1 MEEIPEEERTEGN
14 TNIDDVLVYLEDL
27 SQTVDDEDRDE
38 VRRAI
43 HMVESLPF
51 GRRIEKYT
59 TRDMAQAFVG
69 SIVFSLPFLVEDG
82 VYEIA
87 RHLLSSSFAGIPV
100 FFAGNVAFVVT
111 MTSGLIYWS
120 DIRDVRIHKPI
131 FGVIPRRLLGVL
143 IISFGTSA
151 LTMSLWGRLDAPPA
165 VVLSRISVVWTAAA
179 VGASLGDILPGNAE
193 GEDVND
199 IIRDLLSH

>member
-1 MEEIPEEERTEGN
+1 MEDIPGEEDAERDTD
-14 TNIDDVLVYLEDL
+14 IDDVLVHLEGL
-27 SQTVDDEDRDE
+27 SRTVDDEDREE

-43 HMVESLPF
+43 NMVESLSF
-51 GRRIEKYT
+51 GKRIEKYT
-59 TRDMAQAFVG
+59 TRDIAQAFVG

-100 FFAGNVAFVVT
+100 FFAGNFAFVVAIT
-111 MTSGLIYWS
+111 AGLIYWS

-131 FGVIPRRLLGVL
+131 LGVVPRRLLGVL
-143 IISFGTSA
+143 LISFGTSA
-151 LTMSLWGRLDAPPA
+151 LTMSLWGRLDVPPA
-165 VVLSRISVVWTAAA
+165 VALSRVSVVWTAAA
-179 VGASLGDILPGNAE
+179 VGASLGDILPGNTE

-199 IIRDLLSH
+199 IVRDLLQG